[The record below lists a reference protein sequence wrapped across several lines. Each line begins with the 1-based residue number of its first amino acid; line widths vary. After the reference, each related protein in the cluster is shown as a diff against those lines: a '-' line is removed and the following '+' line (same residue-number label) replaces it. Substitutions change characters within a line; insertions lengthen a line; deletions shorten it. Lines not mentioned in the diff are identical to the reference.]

1 MRLHDVAR
9 SAARARKAYAR
20 AIATQGEDMTAKAAR
35 RLERRA
41 KASRRAMLESLR
53 GAELLAD
60 WEG

>member
-20 AIATQGEDMTAKAAR
+20 TIAMQGEDMTAKAAR

-41 KASRRAMLESLR
+41 KASRRAMLEGLR